1 MAWEVFFLSSH
12 SFPVMAASKSI
23 NLEVTDNTLSSERLT
38 TFKEFNQI
46 SWEFSIMK
54 IVWQIGS
61 FSVCMTISLLSQKQD
76 RVELI

>member
-1 MAWEVFFLSSH
+1 MAWEFFSVQPLIPSH
-12 SFPVMAASKSI
+12 GSI
-23 NLEVTDNTLSSERLT
+23 QIYQLRKT

-76 RVELI
+76 RVQLI